1 MSGDNG
7 VVLSAAGLSTVF
19 FTHAGEVEAVR
30 DVSIDLH
37 KGRMLGLVGE
47 TGCGK
52 SVLVHSLVNQVR
64 FPGRVTAGEVFL
76 EGENLLGLDERSL
89 RKLRGRRIA
98 IIGSNPGASL
108 DPLTTIG
115 DQLGRAIVAHEKVTA
130 PEASDRA
137 TEALASVGIPD
148 PERRKDAH
156 PHELSVGMAQRVL
169 IAMALLHSPEVII
182 ADEPTAGLDV
192 TVQRQVLNLMR
203 QLLADLDS
211 ATMIVTRDLGIVAQY
226 CDDVAVMRNGSLVE
240 HTPVLRFFDRPSEAY
255 SRDLLGR
262 VMTSA
267 VGRQPAAASAVQ
279 PIASTRRP
287 ATASVPP
294 GESGTGPLLA
304 VRDLVKH
311 FGVRGARHLRV
322 HAVNGVNFEV
332 GRGEALGLVGESGSG
347 KTTVGRLVLRL
358 IEPTGGSIDFAG
370 ERVSGMSESDMR
382 RLRSRIQMVFQEPHA
397 SLNPSTSVARN
408 IDEPLRVGGMGRRER
423 AERVREVLRMVH
435 LSEADGERFPHQLS
449 AGQAQRAG
457 IARAIG
463 TEPELVVL
471 DEPTSQLDIAIRAE
485 IIDLLNEISDK
496 LGMAYLF
503 ISHDLT
509 AVRSVCS
516 RIAVMYLG
524 KIVEVAPTAE
534 LFADQRHPYS
544 KALLSSV
551 LYPDPAASLPD
562 FRLEA
567 EIPSPIHLPTGC
579 HLHPRCP
586 IAVEECAVT
595 YPPFADLSPQ
605 RQAACYRSDLLV
617 GAPAMREER
626 R

>member
-1 MSGDNG
+1 MTSDNG
-7 VVLSAAGLSTVF
+7 VVLSAGGVSTTF
-19 FTHAGEVEAVR
+19 FTHAGEIEAVR

-37 KGRMLGLVGE
+37 KGQMLGLVGE

-64 FPGRVTAGEVFL
+64 FPGRVVDGEVL
-76 EGENLLGLDERSL
+76 LDGEDLLTLDERSL
-89 RKLRGRRIA
+89 RRVRGRKIA

-130 PEASDRA
+130 PEATARA
-137 TEALASVGIPD
+137 IEALESVGIPD

-169 IAMALLHSPEVII
+169 IAMALLHSPDVII

-192 TVQRQVLNLMR
+192 TVQRQVLNLLR
-203 QLLADLDS
+203 RLLADLGS

-226 CDDVAVMRNGSLVE
+226 CDDLAVMRNGSLVE
-240 HTPVLRFFDRPSEAY
+240 HTPVVGFFDRPSEEY

-267 VGRQPAAASAVQ
+267 VGEAAPASAPAAEQPAA
-279 PIASTRRP
+279 
-287 ATASVPP
+287 
-294 GESGTGPLLA
+294 EPLLS

-311 FGVRGARHLRV
+311 FPVRGARHLKV
-322 HAVNGVNFEV
+322 HAVNGVSFDV
-332 GRGEALGLVGESGSG
+332 APGEALGLVGESGSG

-358 IEPTGGSIDFAG
+358 IDPTSGSIDFAG
-370 ERVSGMSESDMR
+370 ERTSEMSEADMR
-382 RLRSRIQMVFQEPHA
+382 PLRSRIQMVFQEPHA

-423 AERVREVLRMVH
+423 AERVREVLGMVH
-435 LSEADGERFPHQLS
+435 LTEADGDKFPHQLS

-463 TEPELVVL
+463 TEPDLVVL

-485 IIDLLNEISDK
+485 IIDLLNEISDQ

-534 LFADQRHPYS
+534 LFAEQRHPYS

-567 EIPSPIHLPTGC
+567 EIPSPIHLPEGC

-586 IAVEECAVT
+586 IATPECAVT
-595 YPPFADLSPQ
+595 YPPLAELSSQ
-605 RQAACYRSDLLV
+605 RQAACYHSDVLV
-617 GAPAMREER
+617 GAPAMREEGR
-626 R
+626 

>member
-1 MSGDNG
+1 MSAGNG
-7 VVLSAAGLSTVF
+7 VVLSAGGVSTTF
-19 FTHAGEVEAVR
+19 FTHGGEVEAVR
-30 DVSIDLH
+30 DVSLELR
-37 KGRMLGLVGE
+37 KGQMLGLVGE

-64 FPGRVTAGEVFL
+64 FPGRVISGEVL
-76 EGENLLGLDERSL
+76 LDGEDLLSLDERSL
-89 RKLRGRRIA
+89 RRVRGRKIA

-108 DPLTTIG
+108 DPLATIG

-130 PEASDRA
+130 PEATARA
-137 TEALASVGIPD
+137 IEALESVGIPD

-169 IAMALLHSPEVII
+169 IAMALLHSPDVII

-203 QLLADLDS
+203 QLLADLGS

-226 CDDVAVMRNGSLVE
+226 CDDLAVMRDGALVE
-240 HTPVLRFFDRPSEAY
+240 HTPVVSFFDRPSEAY

-267 VGRQPAAASAVQ
+267 VGESTPAAAAAPAEQPAA
-279 PIASTRRP
+279 
-287 ATASVPP
+287 
-294 GESGTGPLLA
+294 EPLLS
-304 VRDLVKH
+304 VRDLVKY
-311 FGVRGARHLRV
+311 FPVRGARHLKV
-322 HAVNGVNFEV
+322 HAVNGVSFDV
-332 GRGEALGLVGESGSG
+332 APGEALGLVGESGSG

-358 IEPTGGSIDFAG
+358 IEPTSGTIDFAG
-370 ERVSGMSESDMR
+370 ERTSEMSEATMR
-382 RLRSRIQMVFQEPHA
+382 PLRSRIQMVFQEPHA

-408 IDEPLRVGGMGRRER
+408 IDEPLRVSGMGRRER
-423 AERVREVLRMVH
+423 AERVREVLQMVR
-435 LSEADGERFPHQLS
+435 LTEADGDKFPHQLS

-463 TEPELVVL
+463 TEPDLVVL

-485 IIDLLNEISDK
+485 IIDLLNEISDQ

-524 KIVEVAPTAE
+524 KVVEVAPTAE
-534 LFADQRHPYS
+534 LFAGQRHPYS

-567 EIPSPIHLPTGC
+567 EIPSPIHLPSGC

-586 IAVEECAVT
+586 IATPECAVT
-595 YPPFADLSPQ
+595 YPPLAELSSQ
-605 RQAACYRSDLLV
+605 RQAACYHSDVLV
-617 GAPAMREER
+617 GAPAMREEGR
-626 R
+626 

>member
-1 MSGDNG
+1 MSGGNG
-7 VVLSAAGLSTVF
+7 VVLSAGGLSTTF
-19 FTHAGEVEAVR
+19 FTHAGEIEAVR
-30 DVSIDLH
+30 DVSIELH

-64 FPGRVTAGEVFL
+64 FPGRVTDGEVLL
-76 EGENLLGLDERSL
+76 EGENLLSLDERSL
-89 RKLRGRRIA
+89 RRLRGRKIA

-108 DPLTTIG
+108 DPLATIG

-130 PEASDRA
+130 PEATARA

-203 QLLADLDS
+203 QLLADLGS

-240 HTPVLRFFDRPSEAY
+240 HTPVVGFFDRPSEAY
-255 SRDLLGR
+255 SRDLLSR

-267 VGRQPAAASAVQ
+267 VGQQV
-279 PIASTRRP
+279 
-287 ATASVPP
+287 ATAATPP
-294 GESGTGPLLA
+294 GSTDAGPLLA
-304 VRDLVKH
+304 VQDLVKH
-311 FGVRGARHLRV
+311 FPVRGARHLRV
-322 HAVNGVNFEV
+322 HAVNGVSFEV

-358 IEPTGGSIDFAG
+358 IEPTSGSIDFAG
-370 ERVSGMSESDMR
+370 ERVSEMSEADMR

-423 AERVREVLRMVH
+423 AERVREVLHMVH
-435 LSEADGERFPHQLS
+435 LSEADGDKFPHQLS

-463 TEPELVVL
+463 TEPDLVVL

-485 IIDLLNEISDK
+485 IIDLLNEISDQ

-534 LFADQRHPYS
+534 LFAEQRHPYS

-551 LYPDPAASLPD
+551 LYPDPAAALPD

-567 EIPSPIHLPTGC
+567 EIPSPIHLPEGC

-586 IAVEECAVT
+586 IATAECAVT
-595 YPPFADLSPQ
+595 YPPLVELSPQ
-605 RQAACYRSDLLV
+605 RQAACYRSDLLI
-617 GAPAMREER
+617 GAPAMREEGR
-626 R
+626 

>member
-1 MSGDNG
+1 MSSTNG
-7 VVLSAAGLSTVF
+7 VVLSAGGVSTAF
-19 FTHAGEVEAVR
+19 FSHSGEIEAVR

-37 KGRMLGLVGE
+37 KGQMLGLVGE

-64 FPGRVTAGEVFL
+64 FPGRVTGGEVL
-76 EGENLLGLDERSL
+76 LDGVNLLALDERAL
-89 RKLRGRRIA
+89 RRVRGRKIA

-115 DQLGRAIVAHEKVTA
+115 DQLGRAITAHEKVTA
-130 PEASDRA
+130 PEAAARA

-169 IAMALLHSPEVII
+169 IAMALLHSPDVII

-203 QLLADLDS
+203 RLLADLGS

-226 CDDVAVMRNGSLVE
+226 CDDVAVMRQGSLVE
-240 HTPVLRFFDRPSEAY
+240 HTPVVGFFDRPSEAY
-255 SRDLLGR
+255 SRDLLAR

-267 VGRQPAAASAVQ
+267 AGEPISTPVTAVEPEPSA
-279 PIASTRRP
+279 
-287 ATASVPP
+287 
-294 GESGTGPLLA
+294 PLLA

-311 FGVRGARHLRV
+311 FGVRGARHLKV
-322 HAVNGVNFEV
+322 HAVNGVSFEV
-332 GRGEALGLVGESGSG
+332 GPGEALGLVGESGSG

-358 IEPTGGSIDFAG
+358 IEPTSGSIDFAG
-370 ERVSGMSESDMR
+370 ERASDMSEADMR

-397 SLNPSTSVARN
+397 SLNPSTSVERN

-423 AERVREVLRMVH
+423 AERVREVLHMVH
-435 LSEADGERFPHQLS
+435 LTDTDGEKFPHQLS

-463 TEPELVVL
+463 TEPDLIVL

-485 IIDLLNEISDK
+485 IIDLLNEISAQ

-534 LFADQRHPYS
+534 LFAGQRHPYS

-567 EIPSPIHLPTGC
+567 EIPSPIHLPAGC

-586 IAVEECAVT
+586 IATEECGVT
-595 YPPFADLSPQ
+595 YPPLVELSPR
-605 RQAACYRSDLLV
+605 RQAACYRSDSLV
-617 GAPAMREER
+617 GIPATSEGG
-626 R
+626 

>member
-1 MSGDNG
+1 MSASNG
-7 VVLSAAGLSTVF
+7 VVLSAGGVSTTF
-19 FTHAGEVEAVR
+19 FTHGGEVTAVR
-30 DVSIDLH
+30 GVSLDLH
-37 KGRMLGLVGE
+37 KGQMLGLVGE

-64 FPGRVTAGEVFL
+64 FPGRVVDGEVLL
-76 EGENLLGLDERSL
+76 EGEDLLSLDERSL
-89 RKLRGRRIA
+89 RRVRGRKIA

-108 DPLTTIG
+108 DPLATIG
-115 DQLGRAIVAHEKVTA
+115 DQLGRAITAHEKVTA
-130 PEASDRA
+130 PEATARA
-137 TEALASVGIPD
+137 IEALESVGIPD

-169 IAMALLHSPEVII
+169 IAMALLHSPDVII

-192 TVQRQVLNLMR
+192 TVQRQVLNLLR
-203 QLLADLDS
+203 QLLADLGS

-226 CDDVAVMRNGSLVE
+226 CDDLAVMRDGSLVE
-240 HTPVLRFFDRPSEAY
+240 HTPVVSFFDRPSEAY

-267 VGRQPAAASAVQ
+267 VGESTPAPAAAPAEQPAAD
-279 PIASTRRP
+279 
-287 ATASVPP
+287 
-294 GESGTGPLLA
+294 PLLS
-304 VRDLVKH
+304 VRDLVKY
-311 FGVRGARHLRV
+311 FPVRGARHLHV
-322 HAVNGVNFEV
+322 HAVNGVSFDV
-332 GRGEALGLVGESGSG
+332 ARGEALGLVGESGSG

-358 IEPTGGSIDFAG
+358 IEPTSGTIDFAG
-370 ERVSGMSESDMR
+370 ERTSEMSESEMR
-382 RLRSRIQMVFQEPHA
+382 PLRSRIQMVFQEPHA

-408 IDEPLRVGGMGRRER
+408 IDEPLRVSGMGRRER
-423 AERVREVLRMVH
+423 NERVREVLHLVH
-435 LSEADGERFPHQLS
+435 LSEADGEKFPHQLS
-449 AGQAQRAG
+449 AGQAQRVG

-463 TEPELVVL
+463 TEPDLVVL

-485 IIDLLNEISDK
+485 IIDLLNEISGQLD
-496 LGMAYLF
+496 MAYLF

-534 LFADQRHPYS
+534 LFAGQRHPYS

-567 EIPSPIHLPTGC
+567 EIPSPIHLPEGC

-586 IAVEECAVT
+586 IATEECGVT
-595 YPPFADLSPQ
+595 YPPLVELSPQ
-605 RQAACYRSDLLV
+605 RHAACYRSDVLV
-617 GAPAMREER
+617 GAPAIREEGR
-626 R
+626 

>member
-1 MSGDNG
+1 MTDRNG
-7 VVLSAAGLSTVF
+7 VVLSASGVSTTF
-19 FTHAGEVEAVR
+19 FTHAGKVEAVR
-30 DVSIDLH
+30 DVSIDLR
-37 KGRMLGLVGE
+37 KGQMLGLVGE

-64 FPGRVTAGEVFL
+64 FPGRVVDGEVL
-76 EGENLLGLDERSL
+76 LDGEDLLSLDERSL
-89 RKLRGRRIA
+89 RTLRGRRIA
-98 IIGSNPGASL
+98 IIGSNPSASL
-108 DPLTTIG
+108 DPLATIG
-115 DQLGRAIVAHEKVTA
+115 DQLGRAIVAHEQVTA
-130 PEASDRA
+130 PEATARA
-137 TEALASVGIPD
+137 IEALASVGIPD

-156 PHELSVGMAQRVL
+156 AHELSVGMAQRVL
-169 IAMALLHSPEVII
+169 IAMALLHSPDVII

-203 QLLADLDS
+203 QLLADLGS

-226 CDDVAVMRNGSLVE
+226 CDDLAVMRNGSLVE
-240 HTPVLRFFDRPSEAY
+240 HTPVVGFFDRPSEEY
-255 SRDLLGR
+255 SRDLLAR

-267 VGRQPAAASAVQ
+267 AGQVVATPAASPVA
-279 PIASTRRP
+279 PP
-287 ATASVPP
+287 A
-294 GESGTGPLLA
+294 GPLLS
-304 VRDLVKH
+304 VRNLVKH
-311 FGVRGARHLRV
+311 FPVRGSRHLKV
-322 HAVNGVNFEV
+322 HAVNSVSFDV
-332 GRGEALGLVGESGSG
+332 APGEALGLVGESGSG

-358 IEPTGGSIDFAG
+358 IEPTSGSIDFAG
-370 ERVSGMSESDMR
+370 ERVSEMSERDMR
-382 RLRSRIQMVFQEPHA
+382 RFRSRIQMVFQEPHA

-423 AERVREVLRMVH
+423 MDRVREVLHMVH
-435 LSEADGERFPHQLS
+435 LTEDDGEKFPHQLS
-449 AGQAQRAG
+449 AGQAQRVG
-457 IARAIG
+457 IARAIA
-463 TEPELVVL
+463 TEPDLVVL

-485 IIDLLNEISDK
+485 IIDLLNEISGQ

-524 KIVEVAPTAE
+524 KIVEVASTAE
-534 LFADQRHPYS
+534 LFAGQRHPYS

-567 EIPSPIHLPTGC
+567 EIPSPIHLPAGC

-586 IAVEECAVT
+586 IATPECGVT
-595 YPPFADLSPQ
+595 YPPLVELSPQ
-605 RQAACYRSDLLV
+605 RHAACYRSEVLV
-617 GAPAMREER
+617 GIPSMREGG
-626 R
+626 

>member
-1 MSGDNG
+1 MSAGNG
-7 VVLSAAGLSTVF
+7 VVLSAGGVSTTF
-19 FTHAGEVEAVR
+19 FTHGGEVEAVR
-30 DVSIDLH
+30 DVSLELR
-37 KGRMLGLVGE
+37 KGQMLGLVGE

-64 FPGRVTAGEVFL
+64 FPGRVISGEV
-76 EGENLLGLDERSL
+76 LLGGEDLLSLDERSL
-89 RKLRGRRIA
+89 RRVRGRRIA

-115 DQLGRAIVAHEKVTA
+115 DQLGRAIVAHEKVAA
-130 PEASDRA
+130 PEARA
-137 TEALASVGIPD
+137 RAIEALESVGIPD

-169 IAMALLHSPEVII
+169 IAMALLHSPDVII

-203 QLLADLDS
+203 QLLADLGS

-226 CDDVAVMRNGSLVE
+226 CDDLAVMRDGALVE
-240 HTPVLRFFDRPSEAY
+240 HTPVVSFFDRPSEAY

-267 VGRQPAAASAVQ
+267 VGESTPAAAAAPAEQPAA
-279 PIASTRRP
+279 
-287 ATASVPP
+287 
-294 GESGTGPLLA
+294 EPLLS
-304 VRDLVKH
+304 VRDLVKY
-311 FGVRGARHLRV
+311 FPVRGARHLKV
-322 HAVNGVNFEV
+322 HAVNGVSLDV
-332 GRGEALGLVGESGSG
+332 ARGEALGLVGESGSG

-358 IEPTGGSIDFAG
+358 IEPTSGTIDFAG
-370 ERVSGMSESDMR
+370 ERTSEMSEANMR
-382 RLRSRIQMVFQEPHA
+382 PLRSRIQMVFQEPHA

-408 IDEPLRVGGMGRRER
+408 IDEPLRVSGMGRRER
-423 AERVREVLRMVH
+423 AERVREVLQMVH
-435 LSEADGERFPHQLS
+435 LTEADGDKFPHQLS

-463 TEPELVVL
+463 TEPDLVVL

-485 IIDLLNEISDK
+485 IIDLLNEISDQ

-524 KIVEVAPTAE
+524 KVVEVAPTAE
-534 LFADQRHPYS
+534 LFGGQRHPYS

-586 IAVEECAVT
+586 IATPECAVT
-595 YPPFADLSPQ
+595 YPPLAELSSQ
-605 RQAACYRSDLLV
+605 RQAACYRSDVLV
-617 GAPAMREER
+617 GAPATREEGR
-626 R
+626 

>member
-1 MSGDNG
+1 MSTGNG
-7 VVLSAAGLSTVF
+7 VVLSASGVSTTF
-19 FTHAGEVEAVR
+19 FTHGGEIEAVR
-30 DVSIDLH
+30 DVSIELR
-37 KGRMLGLVGE
+37 KGQMLGLVGE

-64 FPGRVTAGEVFL
+64 FPGRVVEGEVLL
-76 EGENLLGLDERSL
+76 EGENLLALDERAL
-89 RKLRGRRIA
+89 RTLRGRKIA

-108 DPLTTIG
+108 DPLATIG
-115 DQLGRAIVAHEKVTA
+115 DQLGRAITAHEKVTA
-130 PEASDRA
+130 PEATTRA
-137 TEALASVGIPD
+137 IEALASVGIPD

-169 IAMALLHSPEVII
+169 IAMALLHSPDVII

-203 QLLADLDS
+203 QLLADLGS

-226 CDDVAVMRNGSLVE
+226 CDDLAVMRSGSLIE
-240 HTPVLRFFDRPSEAY
+240 RTPVVGFFDRPRQEY
-255 SRDLLGR
+255 SQDLLAR

-267 VGRQPAAASAVQ
+267 VGQDIASPAASAG
-279 PIASTRRP
+279 PEA
-287 ATASVPP
+287 A
-294 GESGTGPLLA
+294 EPLLS
-304 VRDLVKH
+304 VQDLVKH
-311 FGVRGARHLRV
+311 FPVRGARHLKV
-322 HAVNGVNFEV
+322 HAVNGVGFEV
-332 GRGEALGLVGESGSG
+332 APGEALGLVGESGSG

-358 IEPTGGSIDFAG
+358 IEPTSGIIDFAG
-370 ERVSGMSESDMR
+370 ERISEMSESDMR
-382 RLRSRIQMVFQEPHA
+382 SLRSRIQMVFQEPHA

-423 AERVREVLRMVH
+423 TERVREVLGMVH
-435 LSEADGERFPHQLS
+435 LTEADGEKFPHQLS

-463 TEPELVVL
+463 TEPDLVVL

-485 IIDLLNEISDK
+485 IIDLLNEISAQ

-534 LFADQRHPYS
+534 LFAGQRHPYS

-551 LYPDPAASLPD
+551 LYPDPAAALPD

-567 EIPSPIHLPTGC
+567 EIPSPIHLPEGC

-586 IAVEECAVT
+586 IATPECGVT
-595 YPPFADLSPQ
+595 YPPFVELSPQ
-605 RQAACYRSDLLV
+605 RHAACYHSDVLV
-617 GAPAMREER
+617 GTPAIREEG
-626 R
+626 

>member
-1 MSGDNG
+1 MTGRNG
-7 VVLSAAGLSTVF
+7 VVLSAGGVSTTF

-30 DVSIDLH
+30 DVSLDLH

-64 FPGRVTAGEVFL
+64 FPGRVTGGEVLL
-76 EGENLLGLDERSL
+76 EGKDLLSLDERSL
-89 RKLRGRRIA
+89 RRVRGRRIA
-98 IIGSNPGASL
+98 IISSNPGASL
-108 DPLTTIG
+108 DPLATIG

-130 PEASDRA
+130 PAATARA
-137 TEALASVGIPD
+137 IEALESVGIPD

-169 IAMALLHSPEVII
+169 IAMALLHSPDVII

-192 TVQRQVLNLMR
+192 TVQRQVLNLLR
-203 QLLADLDS
+203 RLLIELGS

-226 CDDVAVMRNGSLVE
+226 CDDVAVMREGSLVE
-240 HTPVLRFFDRPSEAY
+240 HTPVVGFFDRPSESY
-255 SRDLLGR
+255 SRDLLAR

-267 VGRQPAAASAVQ
+267 VGESDPTAAGSPVEQPAD
-279 PIASTRRP
+279 
-287 ATASVPP
+287 
-294 GESGTGPLLA
+294 PLLS

-311 FGVRGARHLRV
+311 FPVRGARHLEV
-322 HAVNGVNFEV
+322 HAVNGVSFDIA
-332 GRGEALGLVGESGSG
+332 RGEALGLVGESGSG

-358 IEPTGGSIDFAG
+358 IEPTGGTIDFAG
-370 ERVSGMSESDMR
+370 ERISEMSEADMR

-397 SLNPSTSVARN
+397 SLNPATSVARN
-408 IDEPLRVGGMGRRER
+408 IDEPLRVSGMGRRER
-423 AERVREVLRMVH
+423 AERVREVLQMVH
-435 LSEADGERFPHQLS
+435 LDKADGDKFPHQLS

-463 TEPELVVL
+463 TEPDLIVL

-485 IIDLLNEISDK
+485 IIDLLNEISAQ

-524 KIVEVAPTAE
+524 RIVEVAPTAD
-534 LFADQRHPYS
+534 LFAEQRHPYS

-586 IAVEECAVT
+586 IAAAECAVT
-595 YPPFADLSPQ
+595 YPPLAELSPQ
-605 RQAACYRSDLLV
+605 RQAACYRSDVLV
-617 GAPAMREER
+617 GAPAMREEGR
-626 R
+626 

>member
-1 MSGDNG
+1 MSGGNG
-7 VVLSAAGLSTVF
+7 VVLSAGGVSTTF
-19 FTHAGEVEAVR
+19 FTHAGEIEAVR

-37 KGRMLGLVGE
+37 KGQMLGLVGE

-64 FPGRVTAGEVFL
+64 FPGRVVDGEVL
-76 EGENLLGLDERSL
+76 LDGEDLLSLDERSL
-89 RKLRGRRIA
+89 RRVRGRKIA
-98 IIGSNPGASL
+98 LIGSNPGASL

-115 DQLGRAIVAHEKVTA
+115 DQLGRAIVAHAKVTA
-130 PEASDRA
+130 PEAAARA

-192 TVQRQVLNLMR
+192 TVQRQVLNLLR
-203 QLLADLDS
+203 RLLADLGS

-226 CDDVAVMRNGSLVE
+226 CDDLAVMRNGSLVE
-240 HTPVLRFFDRPSEAY
+240 HTPVVGFFDRPNEEY
-255 SRDLLGR
+255 SRDLLAR

-267 VGRQPAAASAVQ
+267 AGESAPAAA
-279 PIASTRRP
+279 TP
-287 ATASVPP
+287 ATEDPAA
-294 GESGTGPLLA
+294 EPLLA
-304 VRDLVKH
+304 VRDLVKY
-311 FGVRGARHLRV
+311 FPVRGSRHLRV
-322 HAVNGVNFEV
+322 HAVNGVSFEV

-358 IEPTGGSIDFAG
+358 IEPTSGSIDFAG
-370 ERVSGMSESDMR
+370 ERVSEMSESDMR

-408 IDEPLRVGGMGRRER
+408 IDEPLRVSGMGRRER
-423 AERVREVLRMVH
+423 TERVREVLHMVH
-435 LSEADGERFPHQLS
+435 LSEADGDRFPHQLS

-463 TEPELVVL
+463 TEPDLVVL

-485 IIDLLNEISDK
+485 IIDLLNEISDR

-524 KIVEVAPTAE
+524 RIVEVAPTAE

-551 LYPDPAASLPD
+551 LYPDPAAALPD

-586 IAVEECAVT
+586 IAAEECAVT
-595 YPPFADLSPQ
+595 YPPLAELSPQ

-617 GAPAMREER
+617 GAPAKREEGR
-626 R
+626 

>member
-1 MSGDNG
+1 MSSGNG
-7 VVLSAAGLSTVF
+7 VVLSAGGVSTTF

-37 KGRMLGLVGE
+37 KGQMLGLVGE

-64 FPGRVTAGEVFL
+64 FPGRVVGGEVL
-76 EGENLLGLDERSL
+76 LDGEDLLSLDERSL
-89 RKLRGRRIA
+89 RRVRGRKIA

-115 DQLGRAIVAHEKVTA
+115 DQLGRAITAHEKVTA
-130 PEASDRA
+130 PEATARA
-137 TEALASVGIPD
+137 VEALKSVGIPD

-169 IAMALLHSPEVII
+169 IAMALLHSPDVII

-192 TVQRQVLNLMR
+192 TVQRQVLNLLR
-203 QLLADLDS
+203 RLLADLGS

-226 CDDVAVMRNGSLVE
+226 CDDLAVMRDGALVE
-240 HTPVLRFFDRPSEAY
+240 HTPVVRFFDRPNEEY

-267 VGRQPAAASAVQ
+267 VGESAPAAAA
-279 PIASTRRP
+279 P
-287 ATASVPP
+287 TAEDPDA
-294 GESGTGPLLA
+294 EPLLA

-311 FGVRGARHLRV
+311 FPVRGARRLRV
-322 HAVNGVNFEV
+322 HAVNGVSFEV

-358 IEPTGGSIDFAG
+358 IEPTDGSIDFTG
-370 ERVSGMSESDMR
+370 ERISEMSEADMR
-382 RLRSRIQMVFQEPHA
+382 PLRRRIQMVFQEPHA

-423 AERVREVLRMVH
+423 NERVREVLGMVH
-435 LSEADGERFPHQLS
+435 LSEADGDKFPHQLS

-463 TEPELVVL
+463 TEPDLVVL

-485 IIDLLNEISDK
+485 IIDLLNEISDQ

-534 LFADQRHPYS
+534 LFAEQRHPYS

-551 LYPDPAASLPD
+551 LYPDPAAALPD

-567 EIPSPIHLPTGC
+567 EIPSPIHLPEGC

-586 IAVEECAVT
+586 IATAECAVT
-595 YPPFADLSPQ
+595 YPPLVELSAQ
-605 RQAACYRSDLLV
+605 RHAACYRSDVLV
-617 GAPAMREER
+617 AAPTTREEGR
-626 R
+626 

>member
-1 MSGDNG
+1 MTDRNG
-7 VVLSAAGLSTVF
+7 VVLSASGVSTTF
-19 FTHAGEVEAVR
+19 FTHAGEFNAVR
-30 DVSIDLH
+30 DVSIDLR
-37 KGRMLGLVGE
+37 KGQMLGLVGE

-64 FPGRVTAGEVFL
+64 FPGRVVDGEVL
-76 EGENLLGLDERSL
+76 LDGEDLLSLDERSL
-89 RKLRGRRIA
+89 RTLRGRRIA
-98 IIGSNPGASL
+98 IIGSNPSASL
-108 DPLTTIG
+108 DPLATIG

-130 PEASDRA
+130 PEATARA
-137 TEALASVGIPD
+137 VEALASVGIPD

-169 IAMALLHSPEVII
+169 IAMALLHSPDVII

-203 QLLADLDS
+203 QLLADLGS
-211 ATMIVTRDLGIVAQY
+211 ATMIVTRDLGVVAQY
-226 CDDVAVMRNGSLVE
+226 CDDLAVMRNGSLVE
-240 HTPVLRFFDRPSEAY
+240 HTPVVGFFDRPSEAY
-255 SRDLLGR
+255 SRDLLAR

-267 VGRQPAAASAVQ
+267 VGQVVAAPAASPVA
-279 PIASTRRP
+279 PP
-287 ATASVPP
+287 A
-294 GESGTGPLLA
+294 GPLLS

-311 FGVRGARHLRV
+311 FPVRGSRHLKV
-322 HAVNGVNFEV
+322 HAVNSVDFDV
-332 GRGEALGLVGESGSG
+332 APGEALGLVGESGSG

-358 IEPTGGSIDFAG
+358 IEPTGGTIDFAG
-370 ERVSGMSESDMR
+370 ERVSEMSERDMR
-382 RLRSRIQMVFQEPHA
+382 RFRSRIQMVFQEPHA

-423 AERVREVLRMVH
+423 MDRVREVLHMVH
-435 LSEADGERFPHQLS
+435 LTEDDGEKFPHQLS
-449 AGQAQRAG
+449 AGQAQRVG
-457 IARAIG
+457 IARAIA
-463 TEPELVVL
+463 TEPDLVVL

-485 IIDLLNEISDK
+485 IIDLLNEISGQ

-534 LFADQRHPYS
+534 LFAGQRHPYS

-562 FRLEA
+562 FRLDA
-567 EIPSPIHLPTGC
+567 EIPSPIHLPEGC

-586 IAVEECAVT
+586 IATPECGVT
-595 YPPFADLSPQ
+595 YPPLVELSAQ
-605 RQAACYRSDLLV
+605 RHAACYRSEVLV
-617 GAPAMREER
+617 GIPSMREGG
-626 R
+626 

>member
-1 MSGDNG
+1 MTGGNG
-7 VVLSAAGLSTVF
+7 VVLSASGVSTTF
-19 FTHAGEVEAVR
+19 FTHAGEVEAVQ
-30 DVSIDLH
+30 DVSIDLR
-37 KGRMLGLVGE
+37 KGQMLGLVGE

-64 FPGRVTAGEVFL
+64 FPGRVVTGEVL
-76 EGENLLGLDERSL
+76 LDGEDLLSLDERSL
-89 RKLRGRRIA
+89 RRVRGRKIA

-108 DPLTTIG
+108 DPLATIG

-130 PEASDRA
+130 PEATARA
-137 TEALASVGIPD
+137 IEALESVGIPD

-169 IAMALLHSPEVII
+169 IAMALLHSPDVII

-192 TVQRQVLNLMR
+192 TVQRQVLNLLR
-203 QLLADLDS
+203 QLLADLGS
-211 ATMIVTRDLGIVAQY
+211 ATMIVTRDLGVVAQY
-226 CDDVAVMRNGSLVE
+226 CDDLAVMRNGSLVE
-240 HTPVLRFFDRPSEAY
+240 HTPVVGFFDRPSEAY
-255 SRDLLGR
+255 SRDLLAR

-267 VGRQPAAASAVQ
+267 VGQQV
-279 PIASTRRP
+279 
-287 ATASVPP
+287 ATTAGSPTEEP
-294 GESGTGPLLA
+294 SQPLLA
-304 VRDLVKH
+304 VQDLVKR
-311 FGVRGARHLRV
+311 FPVRGSRHLRV
-322 HAVNGVNFEV
+322 HAVNGVSFEV
-332 GRGEALGLVGESGSG
+332 ARGEALGLVGESGSG
-347 KTTVGRLVLRL
+347 KTTVGRLALRL
-358 IEPTGGSIDFAG
+358 IEPTSGTIDFAG
-370 ERVSGMSESDMR
+370 ERVSGMSERDMR
-382 RLRSRIQMVFQEPHA
+382 RFRSRIQMVFQEPHA

-408 IDEPLRVGGMGRRER
+408 IDEPLRVSGVGRRER
-423 AERVREVLRMVH
+423 TDRVREVLQMVH
-435 LSEADGERFPHQLS
+435 LTEADGEKFPHQLS

-457 IARAIG
+457 IARAIA
-463 TEPELVVL
+463 TEPDLVVL

-485 IIDLLNEISDK
+485 IIDLLNEISGQ

-534 LFADQRHPYS
+534 LFAGQRHPYS

-567 EIPSPIHLPTGC
+567 EIPSPIHLPEGC

-586 IAVEECAVT
+586 IAIPECAVT
-595 YPPFADLSPQ
+595 YPPLAELSPE
-605 RQAACYRSDLLV
+605 RQAACYRSEVLV
-617 GAPAMREER
+617 GIPSMREGG
-626 R
+626 

>member
-1 MSGDNG
+1 MSSGNG
-7 VVLSAAGLSTVF
+7 VVLSAAGVSTTF
-19 FTHAGEVEAVR
+19 FTHGGEVTAVR
-30 DVSIDLH
+30 DVSLDLR
-37 KGRMLGLVGE
+37 KGQMLGLVGE

-52 SVLVHSLVNQVR
+52 SVLVHSLINQVR
-64 FPGRVTAGEVFL
+64 FPGRVVDGEVLL
-76 EGENLLGLDERSL
+76 EGEDLLSLDERSL
-89 RKLRGRRIA
+89 RRVRGRKIA

-108 DPLTTIG
+108 DPLATIG
-115 DQLGRAIVAHEKVTA
+115 DQLGRAITAHEKVTA
-130 PEASDRA
+130 PEATARA
-137 TEALASVGIPD
+137 IEALESVGIPD

-169 IAMALLHSPEVII
+169 IAMALLHSPDVII

-192 TVQRQVLNLMR
+192 TVQRQVLNLLR
-203 QLLADLDS
+203 KLLADLGS

-226 CDDVAVMRNGSLVE
+226 CDDLAVMRDGSLVE
-240 HTPVLRFFDRPSEAY
+240 HTPVVSFFDRPSEAY

-267 VGRQPAAASAVQ
+267 VGESTPAAAAPAEQPAAD
-279 PIASTRRP
+279 
-287 ATASVPP
+287 
-294 GESGTGPLLA
+294 PLLS
-304 VRDLVKH
+304 VRDLVKY
-311 FGVRGARHLRV
+311 FPVRGARHLNV
-322 HAVNGVNFEV
+322 HAVNGVSFDV
-332 GRGEALGLVGESGSG
+332 ARGEALGLVGESGSG

-358 IEPTGGSIDFAG
+358 IEPTSGTIDFAG
-370 ERVSGMSESDMR
+370 ERTSEMSEAEMR
-382 RLRSRIQMVFQEPHA
+382 PLRSRIQMVFQEPHA

-408 IDEPLRVGGMGRRER
+408 IDEPLRVSGMGRRER
-423 AERVREVLRMVH
+423 NERVRQVLHLVH
-435 LSEADGERFPHQLS
+435 LSEADGEKFPHQLS
-449 AGQAQRAG
+449 AGQAQRVG

-463 TEPELVVL
+463 TEPDLVVL

-485 IIDLLNEISDK
+485 IIDLLNEISGQLD
-496 LGMAYLF
+496 MAYLF

-534 LFADQRHPYS
+534 LFANQRHPYS

-551 LYPDPAASLPD
+551 LYPDPAAALPD

-567 EIPSPIHLPTGC
+567 EIPSPIHLPEGC

-586 IAVEECAVT
+586 IATAECGVT
-595 YPPFADLSPQ
+595 YPPLVELSPQ
-605 RQAACYRSDLLV
+605 RHAACYRSDVLV
-617 GAPAMREER
+617 GAPAIREEGR
-626 R
+626 

>member
-1 MSGDNG
+1 MSSTNG
-7 VVLSAAGLSTVF
+7 VVLSAGGVSTTF
-19 FTHAGEVEAVR
+19 FSHSGKIEAVR

-37 KGRMLGLVGE
+37 KGQMLGLVGE

-64 FPGRVTAGEVFL
+64 FPGRVTEGEVL
-76 EGENLLGLDERSL
+76 LDGEDLLALDERSL
-89 RKLRGRRIA
+89 RRVRGRKIA

-115 DQLGRAIVAHEKVTA
+115 DQLGRAITAHEKVTA
-130 PEASDRA
+130 PEAAARA

-169 IAMALLHSPEVII
+169 IAMALLHSPDVII

-203 QLLADLDS
+203 RLLADLGS

-226 CDDVAVMRNGSLVE
+226 CDDVAVMRQGSLVE
-240 HTPVLRFFDRPSEAY
+240 HTPVVGFFDRPSEAY
-255 SRDLLGR
+255 SRDLLSR

-267 VGRQPAAASAVQ
+267 VGQEVAKAAA
-279 PIASTRRP
+279 P
-287 ATASVPP
+287 AGDGDA
-294 GESGTGPLLA
+294 GPLLA
-304 VRDLVKH
+304 VQDLVKH
-311 FGVRGARHLRV
+311 FPVRGARHLKV
-322 HAVNGVNFEV
+322 HAVNGVSLEV
-332 GRGEALGLVGESGSG
+332 ARGEALGLVGESGSG

-358 IEPTGGSIDFAG
+358 IEPTSGSIDFAG
-370 ERVSGMSESDMR
+370 ERTSDMSEADMR

-423 AERVREVLRMVH
+423 AERVREVLGMVH
-435 LSEADGERFPHQLS
+435 LTDADGEKFPHQLS

-463 TEPELVVL
+463 TEPDLVVL

-485 IIDLLNEISDK
+485 IIDLLNEISDQ

-551 LYPDPAASLPD
+551 LYPDPAAALPD

-586 IAVEECAVT
+586 IATPECAVT
-595 YPPFADLSPQ
+595 YPPLAELSPQ
-605 RQAACYRSDLLV
+605 RQAACYRSDVLV
-617 GAPAMREER
+617 GAPAMREEGR
-626 R
+626 

>member
-1 MSGDNG
+1 MSTGNG
-7 VVLSAAGLSTVF
+7 VVLSAGGVSTTF
-19 FTHAGEVEAVR
+19 FTHGGEVTAVR
-30 DVSIDLH
+30 DVSLDLH
-37 KGRMLGLVGE
+37 KGQMLGLVGE

-64 FPGRVTAGEVFL
+64 FPGRVVDGEVL
-76 EGENLLGLDERSL
+76 LDGEDLLTLDERSL
-89 RKLRGRRIA
+89 RRVRGRKIA

-108 DPLTTIG
+108 DPLATIG
-115 DQLGRAIVAHEKVTA
+115 DQLGRAITAHEKVTA
-130 PEASDRA
+130 PEATARA
-137 TEALASVGIPD
+137 IEALESVGIPD

-169 IAMALLHSPEVII
+169 IAMALLHSPDVII

-192 TVQRQVLNLMR
+192 TVQRQVLNLLR
-203 QLLADLDS
+203 RLLADLGS
-211 ATMIVTRDLGIVAQY
+211 ATMVVTRDLGIVAQY
-226 CDDVAVMRNGSLVE
+226 CDDLAVMRDGSLVE
-240 HTPVLRFFDRPSEAY
+240 HTPVASFFDRPSEAY

-267 VGRQPAAASAVQ
+267 VGESTPAPAAAPAAQPAAD
-279 PIASTRRP
+279 
-287 ATASVPP
+287 
-294 GESGTGPLLA
+294 PLLS
-304 VRDLVKH
+304 VRDLVKY
-311 FGVRGARHLRV
+311 FPVRGAPHLKV
-322 HAVNGVNFEV
+322 HAVNGVSFDV
-332 GRGEALGLVGESGSG
+332 APGEALGLVGESGSG

-358 IEPTGGSIDFAG
+358 IEPTGGTIDFAG
-370 ERVSGMSESDMR
+370 ERTSEMSEANMR
-382 RLRSRIQMVFQEPHA
+382 PLRSRIQMVFQEPHA

-408 IDEPLRVGGMGRRER
+408 IDEPLRVTGMGRRQR
-423 AERVREVLRMVH
+423 NERVREVLGMVH
-435 LSEADGERFPHQLS
+435 LSEADGEKFPHQLS
-449 AGQAQRAG
+449 AGQAQRVG

-463 TEPELVVL
+463 TEPDLVVL

-485 IIDLLNEISDK
+485 IIDLLNEISGQ

-516 RIAVMYLG
+516 RITVMYLG

-534 LFADQRHPYS
+534 LFANQRHPYS

-551 LYPDPAASLPD
+551 LYPDPAAALPD

-567 EIPSPIHLPTGC
+567 EIPSPIRLPEGC

-586 IAVEECAVT
+586 IAIPECGVT
-595 YPPFADLSPQ
+595 YPPLVELSAQ
-605 RQAACYRSDLLV
+605 RHAACYRSDVLV
-617 GAPAMREER
+617 GAPAIREEGR
-626 R
+626 

>member
-1 MSGDNG
+1 MTDRNG
-7 VVLSAAGLSTVF
+7 VVLSASGVSTTF
-19 FTHAGEVEAVR
+19 FTHAGKVEAVR
-30 DVSIDLH
+30 DVSIDLR
-37 KGRMLGLVGE
+37 KGQMLGLVGE

-64 FPGRVTAGEVFL
+64 FPGRVVDGEVL
-76 EGENLLGLDERSL
+76 LDGEDLLSLDERAL
-89 RKLRGRRIA
+89 RTLRGRRIA
-98 IIGSNPGASL
+98 IIGSNPSASL
-108 DPLTTIG
+108 DPLATIG

-130 PEASDRA
+130 PEATARA
-137 TEALASVGIPD
+137 IEALASVGIPD

-156 PHELSVGMAQRVL
+156 AHELSVGMAQRVL
-169 IAMALLHSPEVII
+169 IAMALLHSPDVII

-192 TVQRQVLNLMR
+192 TVQRQVLNLLR
-203 QLLADLDS
+203 QLLADLGS

-226 CDDVAVMRNGSLVE
+226 CDDLAVMRNGSLVE
-240 HTPVLRFFDRPSEAY
+240 HTPVVGFFDRPSEEY
-255 SRDLLGR
+255 SRDLLAR

-267 VGRQPAAASAVQ
+267 AGQVVATPAASPVA
-279 PIASTRRP
+279 PP
-287 ATASVPP
+287 A
-294 GESGTGPLLA
+294 GPLLS

-311 FGVRGARHLRV
+311 FPVRGSRHLKV
-322 HAVNGVNFEV
+322 HAVNSVDFDV
-332 GRGEALGLVGESGSG
+332 APGEALGLVGESGSG

-358 IEPTGGSIDFAG
+358 IEPTSGTIDFAG
-370 ERVSGMSESDMR
+370 ERVSEMSERDMR
-382 RLRSRIQMVFQEPHA
+382 RFRSRIQMVFQEPHA

-423 AERVREVLRMVH
+423 MDRVREVLHMVH
-435 LSEADGERFPHQLS
+435 LTEDDGEKFPHQLS
-449 AGQAQRAG
+449 AGQAQRVG
-457 IARAIG
+457 IARAIA
-463 TEPELVVL
+463 TEPDLVVL

-485 IIDLLNEISDK
+485 IIDLLNEISGQ

-524 KIVEVAPTAE
+524 KIVEIASTAE
-534 LFADQRHPYS
+534 LFAGQRHPYS

-567 EIPSPIHLPTGC
+567 EIPSPIHLPEGC

-586 IAVEECAVT
+586 IATAECGVT
-595 YPPFADLSPQ
+595 YPPLVELSPQ
-605 RQAACYRSDLLV
+605 RHAACYRSEVLV
-617 GAPAMREER
+617 GIPSMREGG
-626 R
+626 

>member
-1 MSGDNG
+1 MTDRNG
-7 VVLSAAGLSTVF
+7 VVLSASGVSTTF
-19 FTHAGEVEAVR
+19 FTHAGKVEAVR
-30 DVSIDLH
+30 DVSIDLR
-37 KGRMLGLVGE
+37 KGQMLGLVGE

-64 FPGRVTAGEVFL
+64 FPGRVVDGEVL
-76 EGENLLGLDERSL
+76 LDGEDLLSLDERAL
-89 RKLRGRRIA
+89 RTLRGRRIA
-98 IIGSNPGASL
+98 IIGSNPSASL
-108 DPLTTIG
+108 DPLATIG

-130 PEASDRA
+130 PEATARA
-137 TEALASVGIPD
+137 IEALASVGIPD

-156 PHELSVGMAQRVL
+156 AHELSVGMAQRVL
-169 IAMALLHSPEVII
+169 IAMALLHSPDVII

-203 QLLADLDS
+203 QLLADLGS

-226 CDDVAVMRNGSLVE
+226 CDDLAVMRNGSLVE
-240 HTPVLRFFDRPSEAY
+240 HTPVVGFFDRPSEEY
-255 SRDLLGR
+255 SRDLLAR

-267 VGRQPAAASAVQ
+267 AGQVVATPAASPVA
-279 PIASTRRP
+279 PP
-287 ATASVPP
+287 A
-294 GESGTGPLLA
+294 GPLLS

-311 FGVRGARHLRV
+311 FPVRGSRHLKV
-322 HAVNGVNFEV
+322 HAVNSVDFDV
-332 GRGEALGLVGESGSG
+332 APGEALGLVGESGSG

-358 IEPTGGSIDFAG
+358 IEPTSGTIDFAG
-370 ERVSGMSESDMR
+370 ERVSEMSERDMR
-382 RLRSRIQMVFQEPHA
+382 RFRSRIQMVFQEPHA

-423 AERVREVLRMVH
+423 MDRVREVLHMVH
-435 LSEADGERFPHQLS
+435 LTEDDGEKFPHQLS
-449 AGQAQRAG
+449 AGQAQRVG
-457 IARAIG
+457 IARAIA
-463 TEPELVVL
+463 TEPDLVVL

-485 IIDLLNEISDK
+485 IIDLLNEISGQ

-524 KIVEVAPTAE
+524 KIVEIASTAE
-534 LFADQRHPYS
+534 LFAGQRHPYS

-567 EIPSPIHLPTGC
+567 EIPSPIHLPEGC

-586 IAVEECAVT
+586 IATPECGVT
-595 YPPFADLSPQ
+595 YPPLVELSPQ
-605 RQAACYRSDLLV
+605 RHAACYRSEVLV
-617 GAPAMREER
+617 GIPSMREGG
-626 R
+626 

>member
-1 MSGDNG
+1 MTDRNG
-7 VVLSAAGLSTVF
+7 VVLSASGVSTTF
-19 FTHAGEVEAVR
+19 FTHAGKVEAVR
-30 DVSIDLH
+30 DVSIDLR
-37 KGRMLGLVGE
+37 KGQMLGLVGE

-64 FPGRVTAGEVFL
+64 FPGRVVDGEVL
-76 EGENLLGLDERSL
+76 LDGEDLLSLDERAL
-89 RKLRGRRIA
+89 RTLRGRRIA
-98 IIGSNPGASL
+98 IIGSNPSASL
-108 DPLTTIG
+108 DPLATIG

-130 PEASDRA
+130 PEATARA
-137 TEALASVGIPD
+137 IEALASVGIPD

-156 PHELSVGMAQRVL
+156 AHELSVGMAQRVL
-169 IAMALLHSPEVII
+169 IAMALLHSPDVII

-203 QLLADLDS
+203 QLLADLGS

-226 CDDVAVMRNGSLVE
+226 CDDLAVMRNGSLVE
-240 HTPVLRFFDRPSEAY
+240 HTPVVGFFDRPSEEY
-255 SRDLLGR
+255 SRDLLAR

-267 VGRQPAAASAVQ
+267 AGQVVATPAASPVA
-279 PIASTRRP
+279 PP
-287 ATASVPP
+287 A
-294 GESGTGPLLA
+294 GPLLS

-311 FGVRGARHLRV
+311 FPVRGSRHLKV
-322 HAVNGVNFEV
+322 HAVNSVDFDV
-332 GRGEALGLVGESGSG
+332 APGEALGLVGESGSG

-358 IEPTGGSIDFAG
+358 IEPTSGTIDFAG
-370 ERVSGMSESDMR
+370 ERVSEMSERDMR
-382 RLRSRIQMVFQEPHA
+382 RFRSRIQMVFQEPHA

-423 AERVREVLRMVH
+423 MDRVREVLHMVH
-435 LSEADGERFPHQLS
+435 LTEDDGEKFPHQLS
-449 AGQAQRAG
+449 AGQAQRVG
-457 IARAIG
+457 IARAIA
-463 TEPELVVL
+463 TEPDLVVL

-485 IIDLLNEISDK
+485 IIDLLNEISGQ

-524 KIVEVAPTAE
+524 KIVEIASTAE
-534 LFADQRHPYS
+534 LFAGQRHPYS

-567 EIPSPIHLPTGC
+567 EIPSPIHLPEGC

-586 IAVEECAVT
+586 IATAECGVT
-595 YPPFADLSPQ
+595 YPPLVELSPQ
-605 RQAACYRSDLLV
+605 RHAACYRSEVLV
-617 GAPAMREER
+617 GIPSMREGG
-626 R
+626 

>member
-1 MSGDNG
+1 MTSNNG
-7 VVLSAAGLSTVF
+7 VVLSAGGVSTTF
-19 FTHAGEVEAVR
+19 FTHAGEVQAVR
-30 DVSIDLH
+30 DVSLDLH
-37 KGRMLGLVGE
+37 KGQMLGLVGE

-64 FPGRVTAGEVFL
+64 FPGRVVTGEVL
-76 EGENLLGLDERSL
+76 LDGEDLLTLDERSL
-89 RKLRGRRIA
+89 RRVRGRKIA

-130 PEASDRA
+130 PEATARA
-137 TEALASVGIPD
+137 IEALESVGIPD
-148 PERRKDAH
+148 PGRRKDAH

-169 IAMALLHSPEVII
+169 IAMALLHSPDVII

-192 TVQRQVLNLMR
+192 TVQRQVLNLLR
-203 QLLADLDS
+203 RLLADLGS

-226 CDDVAVMRNGSLVE
+226 CDDLAVMRNGSLVE
-240 HTPVLRFFDRPSEAY
+240 HTPVVGFFDRPSEEY
-255 SRDLLGR
+255 SRDLLAR

-267 VGRQPAAASAVQ
+267 VGESAPAAAG
-279 PIASTRRP
+279 TP
-287 ATASVPP
+287 AAQTAD
-294 GESGTGPLLA
+294 PLLS

-311 FGVRGARHLRV
+311 FPVRGARHLRV
-322 HAVNGVNFEV
+322 HAVNSVDFDV
-332 GRGEALGLVGESGSG
+332 ARGEALGLVGESGSG

-370 ERVSGMSESDMR
+370 ERISEMSEAEVR
-382 RLRSRIQMVFQEPHA
+382 PLRSRIQMVFQEPHA

-408 IDEPLRVGGMGRRER
+408 IDEPLRVGGMGRRQR
-423 AERVREVLRMVH
+423 NERVREVLGMVH
-435 LSEADGERFPHQLS
+435 LSEADGEKFPHQLS

-457 IARAIG
+457 IARAIA
-463 TEPELVVL
+463 TEPDLVVL

-485 IIDLLNEISDK
+485 IIDLLNEISEQ

-534 LFADQRHPYS
+534 LFANQRHPYS

-586 IAVEECAVT
+586 IATPECAVT
-595 YPPFADLSPQ
+595 YPPLVELSPQ

-617 GAPAMREER
+617 GAPAMREEAR
-626 R
+626 

>member
-1 MSGDNG
+1 MSGANG
-7 VVLSAAGLSTVF
+7 VVLSAGGVSTTF

-30 DVSIDLH
+30 DVSLDLH

-64 FPGRVTAGEVFL
+64 FPGRVTGGEVL
-76 EGENLLGLDERSL
+76 LGGENLLALDERAL
-89 RKLRGRRIA
+89 RRLRGRRIA

-108 DPLTTIG
+108 DPLATIG

-130 PEASDRA
+130 PEATARA
-137 TEALASVGIPD
+137 IEALASVGIPD

-203 QLLADLDS
+203 RLLADLDS

-226 CDDVAVMRNGSLVE
+226 CDDVAVMRDGSLVE
-240 HTPVLRFFDRPSEAY
+240 HTPVAGFFDRPAEAY
-255 SRDLLGR
+255 SRDLLAR

-267 VGRQPAAASAVQ
+267 VGQQVATGAAPAGETAPAADD
-279 PIASTRRP
+279 P
-287 ATASVPP
+287 AA
-294 GESGTGPLLA
+294 GPLLA

-311 FGVRGARHLRV
+311 FPVRGARHLRV
-322 HAVNGVNFEV
+322 HAVNGVSFDV

-358 IEPTGGSIDFAG
+358 IEPTGGTIDFAG
-370 ERVSGMSESDMR
+370 ERVSDMSESDMR
-382 RLRSRIQMVFQEPHA
+382 PLRSRIQMVFQEPHA

-423 AERVREVLRMVH
+423 NERVREVLAMVH
-435 LSEADGERFPHQLS
+435 LSEADGDKFPHQLS

-463 TEPELVVL
+463 TEPDLVVL

-485 IIDLLNEISDK
+485 IIDLLNEISDQ

-524 KIVEVAPTAE
+524 RIVEVAPTAD
-534 LFADQRHPYS
+534 LFAEQRHPYS

-551 LYPDPAASLPD
+551 LYPDPAAALPD

-586 IAVEECAVT
+586 IATEECAVT
-595 YPPFADLSPQ
+595 YPPLVELSAQ
-605 RQAACYRSDLLV
+605 RHAACYRSDVL
-617 GAPAMREER
+617 AATPATREEGR
-626 R
+626 

>member
-1 MSGDNG
+1 MTDRSG
-7 VVLSAAGLSTVF
+7 VVLSARGVSTTF
-19 FTHAGEVEAVR
+19 FTHAGKVEAVR
-30 DVSIDLH
+30 DLSIDLR
-37 KGRMLGLVGE
+37 KGQMLGLVGE

-64 FPGRVTAGEVFL
+64 FPGRVVDGEVL
-76 EGENLLGLDERSL
+76 LDGEDLLSLDQRAL
-89 RKLRGRRIA
+89 RTLRGRRIA
-98 IIGSNPGASL
+98 IIGSNPSASL
-108 DPLTTIG
+108 DPLATIG

-130 PEASDRA
+130 PEATARA
-137 TEALASVGIPD
+137 VEALASVGIPD

-169 IAMALLHSPEVII
+169 IAMALLHSPDVII

-203 QLLADLDS
+203 QLLADLGS

-226 CDDVAVMRNGSLVE
+226 CDDLAVMRNGSLVE
-240 HTPVLRFFDRPSEAY
+240 HTPVVEFFDRPSEAY
-255 SRDLLGR
+255 SRDLLAR

-267 VGRQPAAASAVQ
+267 VGQVVATPAAAPVA
-279 PIASTRRP
+279 PP
-287 ATASVPP
+287 A
-294 GESGTGPLLA
+294 GPLLS
-304 VRDLVKH
+304 VRDLVKQ
-311 FGVRGARHLRV
+311 FPVRGSRHLKV
-322 HAVNGVNFEV
+322 HAVNSVDFDV
-332 GRGEALGLVGESGSG
+332 ARGEALGLVGESGSG

-358 IEPTGGSIDFAG
+358 IEPTSGTIDFVG
-370 ERVSGMSESDMR
+370 ERVSDMSERDMR
-382 RLRSRIQMVFQEPHA
+382 RFRSRIQMVFQEPHA

-423 AERVREVLRMVH
+423 AERVREVLHMVH
-435 LSEADGERFPHQLS
+435 LTEDDGDKFPHQLS
-449 AGQAQRAG
+449 AGQAQRVG
-457 IARAIG
+457 IARAIA
-463 TEPELVVL
+463 TEPDLVVL

-485 IIDLLNEISDK
+485 IIDLLNEISGQ

-524 KIVEVAPTAE
+524 KIVEVAPTAQ
-534 LFADQRHPYS
+534 LFAGQRHPYS

-551 LYPDPAASLPD
+551 LYPDPAAALPD
-562 FRLEA
+562 FRLDA
-567 EIPSPIHLPTGC
+567 EIPSPIHLPEGC

-586 IAVEECAVT
+586 IATPECGVT
-595 YPPFADLSPQ
+595 YPPLVELSPQ
-605 RQAACYRSDLLV
+605 RHAACYRSDVLV
-617 GAPAMREER
+617 GTPVMREER

>member
-1 MSGDNG
+1 MSAGNG
-7 VVLSAAGLSTVF
+7 VVLSAAGVSTTF
-19 FTHAGEVEAVR
+19 FTHGGEVEAVR
-30 DVSIDLH
+30 DVSLDLR
-37 KGRMLGLVGE
+37 KGQMLGLVGE

-52 SVLVHSLVNQVR
+52 SVLVHSLINQVR
-64 FPGRVTAGEVFL
+64 FPGRVVDGEVRL
-76 EGENLLGLDERSL
+76 EGEDLLSLDERSL
-89 RKLRGRRIA
+89 RRVRGRKIA

-108 DPLTTIG
+108 DPLATIG
-115 DQLGRAIVAHEKVTA
+115 DQLGRAITAHEKVTA
-130 PEASDRA
+130 PEATARA
-137 TEALASVGIPD
+137 IEALESVGIPD

-169 IAMALLHSPEVII
+169 IAMALLHSPDVII

-192 TVQRQVLNLMR
+192 TVQRQVLNLLR
-203 QLLADLDS
+203 QLLADLGS

-226 CDDVAVMRNGSLVE
+226 CDDLAVMRNGSLVE
-240 HTPVLRFFDRPSEAY
+240 HTPVVSFFDRPIEAY

-267 VGRQPAAASAVQ
+267 VGESTPAAAA
-279 PIASTRRP
+279 P
-287 ATASVPP
+287 AEPQVA
-294 GESGTGPLLA
+294 EPLLS
-304 VRDLVKH
+304 VRDLVKY
-311 FGVRGARHLRV
+311 FPVRGARHLNV
-322 HAVNGVNFEV
+322 HAVNGVSFDV
-332 GRGEALGLVGESGSG
+332 ARGEALGLVGESGSG

-358 IEPTGGSIDFAG
+358 IEPTSGTIDFAG
-370 ERVSGMSESDMR
+370 ERTSEMSEAEMR
-382 RLRSRIQMVFQEPHA
+382 PLRSRIQMVFQEPHA

-408 IDEPLRVGGMGRRER
+408 IDEPLRVSGMGRRER
-423 AERVREVLRMVH
+423 TERVREVLHMVH
-435 LSEADGERFPHQLS
+435 LTEADGEKFPHQLS
-449 AGQAQRAG
+449 AGQAQRVG

-463 TEPELVVL
+463 TEPDLVVL

-485 IIDLLNEISDK
+485 IIDLLNEISGQLD
-496 LGMAYLF
+496 MAYLF

-534 LFADQRHPYS
+534 MFAGQRHPYS

-551 LYPDPAASLPD
+551 LYPDPEALLPD

-567 EIPSPIHLPTGC
+567 EIPSPIHLPEGC

-586 IAVEECAVT
+586 IATPECGVT
-595 YPPFADLSPQ
+595 YPPLVELSPQ
-605 RQAACYRSDLLV
+605 RHAACYRSDVLV
-617 GAPAMREER
+617 GAPAIREEGR
-626 R
+626 

>member
-1 MSGDNG
+1 MSSGNG
-7 VVLSAAGLSTVF
+7 VALSAGGVSTTF

-37 KGRMLGLVGE
+37 EGQMLGLVGE

-64 FPGRVTAGEVFL
+64 FPGRVIDGEVL
-76 EGENLLGLDERSL
+76 LDGEDLLSLDERSL
-89 RKLRGRRIA
+89 RRVRGRKIA

-115 DQLGRAIVAHEKVTA
+115 DQLGRAITAHEKVTA
-130 PEASDRA
+130 PEATARA
-137 TEALASVGIPD
+137 VEALESVGIPD

-169 IAMALLHSPEVII
+169 IAMALLHSPDVII

-192 TVQRQVLNLMR
+192 TVQRQVLNLLR
-203 QLLADLDS
+203 RLLADLGS

-226 CDDVAVMRNGSLVE
+226 CDDLAVMRNGSLVE
-240 HTPVLRFFDRPSEAY
+240 HTPVVEFFDRPNEEY

-267 VGRQPAAASAVQ
+267 VGESAPAAGAGA
-279 PIASTRRP
+279 AEDP
-287 ATASVPP
+287 AA
-294 GESGTGPLLA
+294 EPLLS
-304 VRDLVKH
+304 VRDLVKY
-311 FGVRGARHLRV
+311 FPVRGARHLNV
-322 HAVNGVNFEV
+322 HAVNGVGFDV
-332 GRGEALGLVGESGSG
+332 ARGEALGLVGESGSG

-358 IEPTGGSIDFAG
+358 IEPTAGSIDFAG
-370 ERVSGMSESDMR
+370 ERISEMSEADMR
-382 RLRSRIQMVFQEPHA
+382 PLRSRIQMVFQEPHA

-423 AERVREVLRMVH
+423 NERVREVLNMVH
-435 LSEADGERFPHQLS
+435 LSEADGDKFPHQLS

-463 TEPELVVL
+463 TEPDLVVL

-485 IIDLLNEISDK
+485 IIDLLNEISDQ

-551 LYPDPAASLPD
+551 LYPDPAAALPD

-567 EIPSPIHLPTGC
+567 EIPSPIHLPDGC

-586 IAVEECAVT
+586 IATAECAVT
-595 YPPFADLSPQ
+595 YPPLVELSAQ
-605 RQAACYRSDLLV
+605 RHAACYRSDVLV
-617 GAPAMREER
+617 ATPATREEGR
-626 R
+626 

>member
-1 MSGDNG
+1 MSSGNG
-7 VVLSAAGLSTVF
+7 VVLSAGGVSTTF

-30 DVSIDLH
+30 DVSLDLH

-64 FPGRVTAGEVFL
+64 FPGKVTGGEVL
-76 EGENLLGLDERSL
+76 LDGEDLLSLDERSL
-89 RKLRGRRIA
+89 RRVRGRRIA

-115 DQLGRAIVAHEKVTA
+115 DQLGRAITAHEKVTA
-130 PEASDRA
+130 PEATARA
-137 TEALASVGIPD
+137 VEALESVGIPD

-169 IAMALLHSPEVII
+169 IAMALLHSPDVII
-182 ADEPTAGLDV
+182 ADELTAGLDV
-192 TVQRQVLNLMR
+192 TVQRQVLNLLR
-203 QLLADLDS
+203 RLLADLGS

-226 CDDVAVMRNGSLVE
+226 CDDLAVMRDGSLVE
-240 HTPVLRFFDRPSEAY
+240 HTPVVRFFDRPNGEY

-267 VGRQPAAASAVQ
+267 VGESAPAAASGA
-279 PIASTRRP
+279 AEDP
-287 ATASVPP
+287 AA
-294 GESGTGPLLA
+294 EPLLA
-304 VRDLVKH
+304 VRDLVKY
-311 FGVRGARHLRV
+311 FPVRGARHLRV
-322 HAVNGVNFEV
+322 HAVNGVSFEV

-370 ERVSGMSESDMR
+370 ERISEMSEADMR
-382 RLRSRIQMVFQEPHA
+382 PLRSRIQMVFQEPHA

-423 AERVREVLRMVH
+423 NERVREVLGMVH
-435 LSEADGERFPHQLS
+435 LSEADGDKFPHQLS

-463 TEPELVVL
+463 TEPDLVVL

-485 IIDLLNEISDK
+485 IIDLLNEISDQ

-524 KIVEVAPTAE
+524 KIVEAAPTAE

-551 LYPDPAASLPD
+551 LYPDPAAALPD

-586 IAVEECAVT
+586 LATAECAVT
-595 YPPFADLSPQ
+595 YPPLVELSAQ
-605 RQAACYRSDLLV
+605 RHAACYRSDVLV
-617 GAPAMREER
+617 ATPTTREEGR
-626 R
+626 

>member
-7 VVLSAAGLSTVF
+7 VVLSAGGVSTTF

-37 KGRMLGLVGE
+37 KGQMLGLVGE

-64 FPGRVTAGEVFL
+64 FPGRVVDGEVL
-76 EGENLLGLDERSL
+76 LDGEDLLTLDERSL
-89 RKLRGRRIA
+89 RRVRGRKIA

-115 DQLGRAIVAHEKVTA
+115 DQLGRAITAHEKVTA
-130 PEASDRA
+130 PEASARA
-137 TEALASVGIPD
+137 IESLASVGIPD

-169 IAMALLHSPEVII
+169 IAMALLHSPDVII

-192 TVQRQVLNLMR
+192 TVQRQVLNLLR
-203 QLLADLDS
+203 RLLADLGS

-226 CDDVAVMRNGSLVE
+226 CDDLAVMRNGSLVE
-240 HTPVLRFFDRPSEAY
+240 HTPVVGFFDRPSEAY
-255 SRDLLGR
+255 SRDLLAR

-267 VGRQPAAASAVQ
+267 VGESTPAA
-279 PIASTRRP
+279 
-287 ATASVPP
+287 TAHVPEDRV
-294 GESGTGPLLA
+294 GEPLLS
-304 VRDLVKH
+304 VRDLVKY
-311 FGVRGARHLRV
+311 FPVRGARHLKV
-322 HAVNGVNFEV
+322 HAVNGVSFDV
-332 GRGEALGLVGESGSG
+332 APGEALGLVGESGSG

-358 IEPTGGSIDFAG
+358 IEPTSGSIDFAG
-370 ERVSGMSESDMR
+370 ERTSEMSEAAMR
-382 RLRSRIQMVFQEPHA
+382 PLRSRIQMVFQEPHA

-408 IDEPLRVGGMGRRER
+408 IDEPLRVSGMGRAER
-423 AERVREVLRMVH
+423 AERVREVLHMVH
-435 LSEADGERFPHQLS
+435 LSEADGDKFPHQLS

-463 TEPELVVL
+463 TEPDLVVL
-471 DEPTSQLDIAIRAE
+471 DEPTSQLDIAIRSE
-485 IIDLLNEISDK
+485 IIDLLNEISDQ

-534 LFADQRHPYS
+534 LFAGQRHPYS

-567 EIPSPIHLPTGC
+567 EIPSPIHLPEGC

-586 IAVEECAVT
+586 IATPECAVT
-595 YPPFADLSPQ
+595 YPPLVELSPQ
-605 RQAACYRSDLLV
+605 RHAACYRSDVLA
-617 GAPAMREER
+617 GTPSMQEGGS
-626 R
+626 

>member
-1 MSGDNG
+1 MTDRNG
-7 VVLSAAGLSTVF
+7 VVLSASGVSTTF
-19 FTHAGEVEAVR
+19 FTHAGKVEAVR
-30 DVSIDLH
+30 DVSIDLR
-37 KGRMLGLVGE
+37 KGQMLGLVGE

-64 FPGRVTAGEVFL
+64 FPGRVVDGEVL
-76 EGENLLGLDERSL
+76 LDGEDLLSLDERSL
-89 RKLRGRRIA
+89 RTLRGRRIA
-98 IIGSNPGASL
+98 IIGSNPSASL
-108 DPLTTIG
+108 DPLATIG

-130 PEASDRA
+130 PEATARA
-137 TEALASVGIPD
+137 IEALASVGIPD

-156 PHELSVGMAQRVL
+156 AHELSVGMAQRVL
-169 IAMALLHSPEVII
+169 IAMALLHSPDVII

-203 QLLADLDS
+203 QLLADLGS

-226 CDDVAVMRNGSLVE
+226 CDDLAVMRNGSLVE
-240 HTPVLRFFDRPSEAY
+240 HTPVVGFFDRPSEEY
-255 SRDLLGR
+255 SRDLLAR

-267 VGRQPAAASAVQ
+267 AGQVVATPAASPVA
-279 PIASTRRP
+279 PP
-287 ATASVPP
+287 A
-294 GESGTGPLLA
+294 GPLLS

-311 FGVRGARHLRV
+311 FPVRGSRHLKV
-322 HAVNGVNFEV
+322 HAVNSVSFDV
-332 GRGEALGLVGESGSG
+332 APGEALGLVGESGSG

-358 IEPTGGSIDFAG
+358 IEPTSGTIDFAG
-370 ERVSGMSESDMR
+370 ERVSEMSERDMR
-382 RLRSRIQMVFQEPHA
+382 RFRSRIQMVFQEPHA

-423 AERVREVLRMVH
+423 MDRVREVLHMVH
-435 LSEADGERFPHQLS
+435 LTEDDGEKFPHQLS
-449 AGQAQRAG
+449 AGQAQRVG
-457 IARAIG
+457 IARAIA
-463 TEPELVVL
+463 TEPDLVVL

-485 IIDLLNEISDK
+485 IIDLLNEISGQ

-524 KIVEVAPTAE
+524 KIVEVASTAE
-534 LFADQRHPYS
+534 LFAGQRHPYS

-567 EIPSPIHLPTGC
+567 EIPSPIHLPEGC

-586 IAVEECAVT
+586 IATPECGVT
-595 YPPFADLSPQ
+595 YPPLVELSPQ
-605 RQAACYRSDLLV
+605 RHAACYRSEVLV
-617 GAPAMREER
+617 GIPSMREGG
-626 R
+626 

>member
-1 MSGDNG
+1 MSSDNG
-7 VVLSAAGLSTVF
+7 VVLSAGGVSTTF
-19 FTHAGEVEAVR
+19 FTHAGEIEAVR

-37 KGRMLGLVGE
+37 KGQMLGLVGE

-64 FPGRVTAGEVFL
+64 FPGRVVDGEVL
-76 EGENLLGLDERSL
+76 LDGEDLLTLDERSL
-89 RKLRGRRIA
+89 RRVRGRKIA

-130 PEASDRA
+130 PEATARA
-137 TEALASVGIPD
+137 IEALESVGIPD

-169 IAMALLHSPEVII
+169 IAMALLHSPDVII

-192 TVQRQVLNLMR
+192 TVQRQVLNLLR
-203 QLLADLDS
+203 RLLADLGS

-226 CDDVAVMRNGSLVE
+226 CDDLAVMRNGSLVE
-240 HTPVLRFFDRPSEAY
+240 HTPVVGFFDRPREEY

-267 VGRQPAAASAVQ
+267 VGETAPATTAPAAEQPAA
-279 PIASTRRP
+279 
-287 ATASVPP
+287 
-294 GESGTGPLLA
+294 EPLLS

-311 FGVRGARHLRV
+311 FPVRGARHLKV
-322 HAVNGVNFEV
+322 HAVNGVSFDV
-332 GRGEALGLVGESGSG
+332 APGEALGLVGESGSG

-358 IEPTGGSIDFAG
+358 IDPTSGSIDFAG
-370 ERVSGMSESDMR
+370 ERTSEMSEADMR
-382 RLRSRIQMVFQEPHA
+382 PLRSRIQMVFQEPHA

-423 AERVREVLRMVH
+423 AERVREVLGMVH
-435 LSEADGERFPHQLS
+435 LTEADGDKFPHQLS

-463 TEPELVVL
+463 TEPDLVVL

-485 IIDLLNEISDK
+485 IIDLLNEISDQ

-567 EIPSPIHLPTGC
+567 EIPSPIHLPEGC

-586 IAVEECAVT
+586 IATPECAVT
-595 YPPFADLSPQ
+595 YPPLAELSSQ
-605 RQAACYRSDLLV
+605 RQAACYHSDVLV
-617 GAPAMREER
+617 GAPAMREEGR
-626 R
+626 

>member
-1 MSGDNG
+1 MSSDNG
-7 VVLSAAGLSTVF
+7 VVLSAGGVSTTF

-30 DVSIDLH
+30 DVSLDLH
-37 KGRMLGLVGE
+37 KGQMLGLVGE

-52 SVLVHSLVNQVR
+52 SVLVHSLINQVR
-64 FPGRVTAGEVFL
+64 FPGRVTGGEVLL
-76 EGENLLGLDERSL
+76 EGEDLLSLDERSL
-89 RKLRGRRIA
+89 RRVRGRKIA
-98 IIGSNPGASL
+98 VIGSNPGASL

-115 DQLGRAIVAHEKVTA
+115 DQLGRAIVAHEKVAA
-130 PEASDRA
+130 PEATARA
-137 TEALASVGIPD
+137 VEALASVGIPD

-169 IAMALLHSPEVII
+169 IAMALLHSPDVII

-203 QLLADLDS
+203 RLLADLGS

-226 CDDVAVMRNGSLVE
+226 CDDLAVMRQGSLVE
-240 HTPVLRFFDRPSEAY
+240 HTPVVGFFDRPSEPY
-255 SRDLLGR
+255 SRELLGR

-267 VGRQPAAASAVQ
+267 VGQEVATAAAPS
-279 PIASTRRP
+279 
-287 ATASVPP
+287 
-294 GESGTGPLLA
+294 GEPDGAPLLA
-304 VRDLVKH
+304 VQDLVKH
-311 FGVRGARHLRV
+311 FPVRGARHLKV
-322 HAVNGVNFEV
+322 HAVNGVSFDV
-332 GRGEALGLVGESGSG
+332 APGEALGLVGESGSG

-358 IEPTGGSIDFAG
+358 IDPTSGSIDFAG
-370 ERVSGMSESDMR
+370 ERTSDMSEADMR
-382 RLRSRIQMVFQEPHA
+382 PLRSRIQMVFQEPHA

-423 AERVREVLRMVH
+423 AERVREVLQMVH
-435 LSEADGERFPHQLS
+435 LTEADGDKFPHQLS

-463 TEPELVVL
+463 TEPDLVVL

-485 IIDLLNEISDK
+485 IIDLLNEISAQ

-551 LYPDPAASLPD
+551 LYPDPAAALPD

-586 IAVEECAVT
+586 IATPECAVT
-595 YPPFADLSPQ
+595 YPPLAELSPQ
-605 RQAACYRSDLLV
+605 RQAACYRSDVLV
-617 GAPAMREER
+617 GAPAMREEGR
-626 R
+626 

>member
-1 MSGDNG
+1 MSSGNG
-7 VVLSAAGLSTVF
+7 IVLSAGGVSTTF
-19 FTHAGEVEAVR
+19 FTHGGEVEAVR
-30 DVSIDLH
+30 DVSLDLR
-37 KGRMLGLVGE
+37 KGQMLGLVGE

-64 FPGRVTAGEVFL
+64 FPGRVVDGEVL
-76 EGENLLGLDERSL
+76 LDGEDLLSLDERSL
-89 RKLRGRRIA
+89 RRVRGRKIA

-108 DPLTTIG
+108 DPLATIG

-130 PEASDRA
+130 PEATARA
-137 TEALASVGIPD
+137 IEALESVGIPD

-169 IAMALLHSPEVII
+169 IAMALLHSPDVII

-192 TVQRQVLNLMR
+192 TVQRQVLNLLR
-203 QLLADLDS
+203 RLLADLGS

-226 CDDVAVMRNGSLVE
+226 CDDLAVMRNGSLVE
-240 HTPVLRFFDRPSEAY
+240 HTPVVSFFDRPSEAY
-255 SRDLLGR
+255 SRDLLAR

-267 VGRQPAAASAVQ
+267 IGESAPTSAGPAATQPA
-279 PIASTRRP
+279 
-287 ATASVPP
+287 
-294 GESGTGPLLA
+294 EPLLS

-311 FGVRGARHLRV
+311 FPVRGARHLRV
-322 HAVNGVNFEV
+322 HAVNGVSFDV
-332 GRGEALGLVGESGSG
+332 ARGEALGLVGESGSG

-358 IEPTGGSIDFAG
+358 IEPTSGTIDFAG
-370 ERVSGMSESDMR
+370 ERTSEMSEADMR
-382 RLRSRIQMVFQEPHA
+382 PLRSRIQMVFQEPHA

-423 AERVREVLRMVH
+423 AERVRDVLGMVH
-435 LSEADGERFPHQLS
+435 LTEADGDKFPHQLS

-463 TEPELVVL
+463 TEPDLVVL

-485 IIDLLNEISDK
+485 IIDLLNEISDQ

-534 LFADQRHPYS
+534 LFAGQRHPYS

-551 LYPDPAASLPD
+551 LYPDPAAALPD

-586 IAVEECAVT
+586 IATPECAAT
-595 YPPFADLSPQ
+595 YPPLAELSLQ
-605 RQAACYRSDLLV
+605 RQAACYRSDVLV
-617 GAPAMREER
+617 GAPAIREEGR
-626 R
+626 